1 MIVSC
6 ARSFILVCSS
16 PSCMPVLLPLLHVY
30 LVSVSFYSIKWF
42 KGSKNWKQKRAIFAE
57 NKWRRASSVCCFP
70 VGTLCAFTSWWKGKL
85 LVNETDTFPIVGS
98 HVWVRNNKC
107 QTRVLK
113 TNARHKTTRLKV
125 QENCIHIIPLEQ
137 LPDGVLSHI
146 FSFFFSRYASV
157 SRSIFVNVPFVDSTV
172 LGSSSL
178 ATFQTIWK
186 AS

>member
-16 PSCMPVLLPLLHVY
+16 PSCMQILLPLLY
-30 LVSVSFYSIKWF
+30 LVSVSSYSIKWY
-42 KGSKNWKQKRAIFAE
+42 KGWKNWKQKRAIFAE

-70 VGTLCAFTSWWKGKL
+70 VGTLCAFTSWWKGKE

-113 TNARHKTTRLKV
+113 TNARHKTT
-125 QENCIHIIPLEQ
+125 H
-137 LPDGVLSHI
+137 LPKFKKTVYILFHSSSYLMEFYRT
-146 FSFFFSRYASV
+146 FSLFFSRYASV
-157 SRSIFVNVPFVDSTV
+157 SRSLFVNVPFVDSTV

-178 ATFQTIWK
+178 ATFRIIWK